1 MNLFNKQKKHFK
13 DKLSGVQKMI
23 WDLQFKKA
31 KTQSIRED
39 IRMEFDNLKGKLNAL
54 ETQIES
60 QKKTPTMEAGD
71 IARLDDNKVL
81 LNRDIE
87 RLLGQMKGLDI
98 EISGSKKTE
107 EYPDGIQ
114 GIDQQLDALRELQL
128 MLKAYI
134 KEI

>member
-1 MNLFNKQKKHFK
+1 MILFNKQKKHFK
-13 DKLSGVQKMI
+13 DKLQGVQRMI
-23 WDLQFKKA
+23 WDLEFKKA

-39 IRMEFDNLKGKLNAL
+39 IRVEFDNLKGKLNTL
-54 ETQIES
+54 ETQIET

-81 LNRDIE
+81 LDKDIE
-87 RLLGQMKGLDI
+87 RLLGQMKGLDL
-98 EISGSKKTE
+98 EVSGSKKTS
-107 EYPDGIQ
+107 EYPDGVQ

-134 KEI
+134 KEL

>member
-1 MNLFNKQKKHFK
+1 MILFNKQKKHFK
-13 DKLSGVQKMI
+13 DKLQGVQRMI
-23 WDLQFKKA
+23 WDLEFKKA

-39 IRMEFDNLKGKLNAL
+39 IRVEFDNLKGKLNTL
-54 ETQIES
+54 ETQIET

-81 LNRDIE
+81 LDKDIE
-87 RLLGQMKGLDI
+87 RLLGQMKGLDL
-98 EISGSKKTE
+98 EVSGSKKTA

-128 MLKAYI
+128 MLAAYI
-134 KEI
+134 KEL